1 MKKINLLIA
10 FLCITGLAIVNSCK
24 DNELFENNLFIS
36 SPKSE
41 TILNKTNSMLDERIL
56 ISSIAHPENFQV
68 DIQYGVAPQ
77 LVKQYNQAYNSK
89 AILLPAEYY
98 NFSSQKATINIAAVK
113 STPITVHFKD
123 INKLNRDILY
133 VLPVTINNSN
143 VSVLQS
149 AKTTFYVIQGGA
161 LINVVADLTSN
172 YLHINNWVNA
182 APLNNLQ
189 TLTMETLVRA
199 QNYDR
204 MISTIMGIEG
214 RFLIRLGD
222 AGFPSNQ
229 IQVATAGGNFPSPDV
244 SKGLPVNQWVH
255 IAVTYKSE
263 SGRLKVFVNGKL
275 QSSGTVQAGSVSF
288 GVNGSNGFYI
298 GRSYEDARYFAGEF
312 AECRIWNVERTEQEI
327 AENPYEVDPATTGL
341 VAYWRFNEGAG
352 NDVKDHTN
360 NLNHLVGQAGKEIKW
375 LPVSLPAKN

>member
-10 FLCITGLAIVNSCK
+10 FLCITGLAIVHSCK
-24 DNELFENNLFIS
+24 DNELFDNNLFIS

-41 TILNKTNSMLDERIL
+41 TILNKANTVLDERIL
-56 ISSIAHPENFQV
+56 IASIAQPENFQV
-68 DIQYGVAPQ
+68 EIQYGVAPQ
-77 LVKQYNQAYNSK
+77 LVEQYNQAYNSK

-123 INKLNRDILY
+123 INKLDRDILY

-143 VSVLQS
+143 VAVLQS
-149 AKTTFYVIQGGA
+149 AKTTYYVIQGGA

-182 APLNNLQ
+182 APLNNLK

-214 RFLIRLGD
+214 TFLIRLGD

-229 IQVATAGGNFPSPDV
+229 IQVATRSGNFPSPDA

-255 IAVTYKSE
+255 IAVTYNSD
-263 SGRLKVFVNGKL
+263 SGSLKVYVNGKL
-275 QSSGTVQAGSVSF
+275 QSSGTVRAGSVSL

-341 VAYWRFNEGAG
+341 VAYWRCNEGAG
-352 NDVKDHTN
+352 NDVKDHTS
-360 NLNHLVGQAGKEIKW
+360 NLNHLVGQTGKEIKW